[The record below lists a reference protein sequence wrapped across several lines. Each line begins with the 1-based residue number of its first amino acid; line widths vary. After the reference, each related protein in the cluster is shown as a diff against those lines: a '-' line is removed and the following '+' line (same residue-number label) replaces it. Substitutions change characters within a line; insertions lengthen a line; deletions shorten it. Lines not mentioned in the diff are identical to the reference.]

1 MKHPGH
7 RMILVLAV
15 TLSLA
20 ATALAEPPTASLQSA
35 TKFSSVIYYEAPHQ
49 QQMKMRVSGATATP
63 LPGGLL
69 AVQQLKIERFSPNGK
84 LDQIVTAPYCV
95 YDPINGT
102 ATSPGPLKLQTGDG
116 NYRVTGD
123 GFLWRQSGQS
133 LTISNNVQTVIEAPS
148 EKINVP

>member
-7 RMILVLAV
+7 RMNLVLAV
-15 TLSLA
+15 TLALA
-20 ATALAEPPTASLQSA
+20 ATALSEPPTASLQSA

-49 QQMKMRVSGATATP
+49 QQMKMRVSGAPATP

-84 LDQIVTAPYCV
+84 LDQIVTAPDCV